1 MTRDDIKYRQGKRKD
16 QYEKSMKFM
25 SIGCIGAFSII
36 ILIIL
41 FNLING

>member
-16 QYEKSMKFM
+16 QYEESMKSMA
-25 SIGCIGAFSII
+25 IGCIGVFSII
-36 ILIIL
+36 ILTIL